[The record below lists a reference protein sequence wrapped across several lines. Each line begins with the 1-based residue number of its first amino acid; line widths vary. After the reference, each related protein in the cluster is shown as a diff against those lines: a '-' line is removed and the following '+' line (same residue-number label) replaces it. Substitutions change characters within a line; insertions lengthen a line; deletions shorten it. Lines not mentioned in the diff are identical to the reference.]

1 MKKQN
6 CYNLQLLEYKK
17 INSNVHQ
24 FIIEIDKLFNLKFDM
39 SYNKKILRSY
49 RSNKLQEILNSVLYD
64 SNANNIIKANNNFI
78 FTNHQIYDINSIV
91 MLDYYKIKNEN
102 LAFNFIVNK
111 YINNKKFMD
120 VVNNFYTLSVLKKTE
135 GMLQIFIDP

>member
-17 INSNVHQ
+17 INSNIHQ
-24 FIIEIDKLFNLKFDM
+24 FTIEIDKLFNLKFDM

>member
-102 LAFNFIVNK
+102 SAFNFIVNK